1 MDTKTLLPTRLYHVQ
16 PLARFRGTRGA
27 IQMQLVGHNF
37 LENCGVLSVIWERL
51 QSVHLIIIPSKVF
64 IVFFL

>member
-27 IQMQLVGHNF
+27 IQMQLVGHEF
-37 LENCGVLSVIWERL
+37 EKIVAL
-51 QSVHLIIIPSKVF
+51 KV
-64 IVFFL
+64 